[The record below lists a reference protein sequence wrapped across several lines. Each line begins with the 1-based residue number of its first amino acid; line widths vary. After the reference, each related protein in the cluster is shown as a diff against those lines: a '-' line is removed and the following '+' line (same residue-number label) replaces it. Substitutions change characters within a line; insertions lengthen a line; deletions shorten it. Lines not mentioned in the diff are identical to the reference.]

1 MIDGPDRALPTSD
14 PRGRMGATVT
24 DLDSTAR
31 PLIGRDRARETILLV
46 AHRAVDQGGAV
57 LVTGEPGLGKTA
69 LLADVAQRLDGWTVL
84 RVSADSFESDLAY
97 ATVETLVRGL
107 VGLGVTAIRP
117 PGPDDDAFTV
127 GRLLLDAID
136 AVSGPV
142 CLIVDDAQWVDEP
155 SARALRFV
163 VRRLSDRAFLFTAAT
178 RPQPNSVSA
187 VFEDLAASSVNHA
200 RIDLTPLT
208 VSDTQELAEHIL
220 GHAVSRRTAT
230 RLTDATQG
238 SPLLLSVLLG
248 QLHDTFAQALHPAGW
263 DLPDTAIMPL
273 ASAISAALEGADP
286 SVRTAAEFVAVLR
299 DPLPAPVAGSIAA
312 RLGERLDLPGAVTRG
327 LVLGTPRDGVLWVEP
342 AHALLA
348 DALAAELTVERRM
361 QIHRVAA
368 DVLDG
373 HRALRHRV
381 EAADTADPGLVDELL
396 TAALAAADQGR
407 AEQAMSYARSAMHLA
422 TDREL
427 ERALIELGL
436 LAMRFRLH
444 EQILDL
450 RPAIETLPP
459 SPARD
464 AVLLELRTLSRDAPG
479 ALELALQ
486 LEAAPAVTPDE
497 RAIRTHVAEALPKVL
512 MAMGD
517 FAGVLDHLDTAREH
531 IAACPRP
538 DEVAD
543 PALRWLAEPD
553 EHLVRLLGWAL
564 TSAAHAQ
571 RPGLFAPLT
580 AELDRMLP
588 QHESPAAVDALVS
601 RARVS
606 ILGGDIERARGDL
619 AKANELVR
627 RFPSSWT
634 AGFVRTMYA
643 HILFLVGE
651 WEESVTLADTAVA
664 LALDETDLS
673 CWPIALWTSTLVR
686 AGRGESEPVA
696 ERLRS
701 AAKADPRITGS
712 YDGDLPFLARAEL
725 ARALGRPEDQLS
737 ATLDAETA
745 AARGSTLGWL
755 TYRVDALTTLGR
767 AAEARSAYERCA
779 APGLWRPYY
788 GSLRWLEG
796 RVLEAEGRTAD
807 ALQAYREAAG
817 ESRFPFPEAVAALD
831 AGRLVVAG
839 GAAANGGAAL
849 RSEADRAEAA
859 ALLERAASTF
869 RRLGASAYL
878 ARAVQLLDAM
888 RSAGDAAPG
897 AEHSSAL
904 DPLAP
909 LTTRERQVA
918 HALAAGMTN
927 KEIAERLYV
936 SVTTV
941 NFHVRNILAKLGMR
955 SRRELRALAL
965 PRRRPV
971 RTDRPVKS

>member
-1 MIDGPDRALPTSD
+1 MIDEPDRASPFPTSAGGW
-14 PRGRMGATVT
+14 GRTVT
-24 DLDSTAR
+24 DVDSTAR
-31 PLIGRDRARETILLV
+31 LLIGRDRARETILLV
-46 AHRAVDQGGAV
+46 AHRALDRGGAV
-57 LVTGEPGLGKTA
+57 LVTGEAGLGKTA

-107 VGLGVTAIRP
+107 SGLGGRPIRP
-117 PGPDDDAFTV
+117 PAPDDDALTV
-127 GRLLLDAID
+127 GRLLLDAVD
-136 AVSGPV
+136 ALSGPV

-163 VRRLSDRAFLFTAAT
+163 VRRLSDRGFLFTAAT
-178 RPQPNSVSA
+178 RPQANSVA
-187 VFEDLAASSVNHA
+187 ALFEDLAASSVNHA

-230 RLTDATQG
+230 RLTEATQG
-238 SPLLLSVLLG
+238 SPLLLTVLLG

-286 SVRTAAEFVAVLR
+286 AVRTAAEFVAVLR
-299 DPLPAPVAGSIAA
+299 DPLPAPVVGSIAA

-348 DALAAELTVERRM
+348 DALAAELSVERRVR
-361 QIHRVAA
+361 IHRVAA
-368 DVLDG
+368 EVLDG

-396 TAALAAADQGR
+396 TAALAAADHGR

-422 TDREL
+422 TDGEL
-427 ERALIELGL
+427 ERALVELGL

-450 RPAIETLPP
+450 RPAIEALPP

-464 AVLLELRTLSRDAPG
+464 AVLLELRTLSRDVPG

-517 FAGVLDHLDTAREH
+517 FAGVLDHLDTARAH
-531 IAACPRP
+531 IAECPLP
-538 DEVAD
+538 EEVVD

-564 TSAAHAQ
+564 NSAAHAQ
-571 RPGLFAPLT
+571 RPDLFAPLT
-580 AELDRMLP
+580 AELDDLLAH
-588 QHESPAAVDALVS
+588 HESPAAVDALVARS
-601 RARVS
+601 RVF
-606 ILGGDIERARGDL
+606 ILGGDIDRARADL
-619 AKANELVR
+619 AKANQLVR
-627 RFPSSWT
+627 RFPNSWT
-634 AGFVRTMYA
+634 AGFVRTIYA

-651 WEESVTLADTAVA
+651 WEESVTVADTAVA

-686 AGRGESEPVA
+686 AGRGESGPVT

-701 AAKADPRITGS
+701 ATKADPRITGS

-725 ARALGRPEDQLS
+725 ARALGRPEDQYR
-737 ATLDAETA
+737 ATLDAENA
-745 AARGSTLGWL
+745 ATRASTLGWL
-755 TYRVDALTTLGR
+755 TYRVDALSMLGR
-767 AAEARSAYERCA
+767 ADEARAAYERCTE
-779 APGLWRPYY
+779 PGLWRPYY

-796 RVLEAEGRTAD
+796 RALEAEGRSAE
-807 ALQAYREAAG
+807 ALEGYREAADDV
-817 ESRFPFPEAVAALD
+817 RFPFPAAVAALD
-831 AGRLVVAG
+831 AGRVLAAGIG
-839 GAAANGGAAL
+839 GATAA
-849 RSEADRAEAA
+849 RRDADRADAV
-859 ALLERAASTF
+859 ALLERAATTF
-869 RRLGASAYL
+869 RRLGASTYL
-878 ARAVQLLDAM
+878 ARTAQHLDELRAADGAADTDHASAV
-888 RSAGDAAPG
+888 
-897 AEHSSAL
+897 
-904 DPLAP
+904 DPLAA

-955 SRRELRALAL
+955 SRRELRTLAL

-971 RTDRPVKS
+971 RNERPVKS